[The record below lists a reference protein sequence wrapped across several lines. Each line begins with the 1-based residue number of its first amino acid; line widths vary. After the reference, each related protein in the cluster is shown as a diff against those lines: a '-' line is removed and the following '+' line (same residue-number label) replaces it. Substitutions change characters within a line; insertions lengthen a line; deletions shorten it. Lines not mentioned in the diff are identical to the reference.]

1 MTRLAGVAVTPELE
15 DYLETLLPPRDEV
28 LARME
33 REYESNN
40 VPAVGPFVGALLLL
54 LARTAGARRM
64 LELGTATG
72 YSAAWLLRS
81 SEEARLVTLELD
93 PARAAEARRNLAE
106 LGLGSRAELVE
117 RDALEYLRG
126 DRETYDLVFN
136 DLLNSF
142 PTEAATRE
150 AFGLAL
156 DRLEPGGLLI
166 SDNALRRGEVTNP
179 RSQGAK
185 NVALWNR
192 LVAGDPRLDS
202 TVVPLRD
209 GVSVARVREP
219 S

>member
-15 DYLETLLPPRDEV
+15 DYLESLLAPRDAVMTRLEQ
-28 LARME
+28 
-33 REYESNN
+33 EYEANN

-93 PARAAEARRNLAE
+93 PARAAEARRNLDE
-106 LGLGSRAELVE
+106 LGVGSQAEVVE

-126 DRETYDLVFN
+126 DRESYDLLFN

-142 PTEAATRE
+142 GSEAAVRE
-150 AFGLAL
+150 CFGLAL
-156 DRLEPGGLLI
+156 ERLRPGGLLI
-166 SDNALRRGEVTNP
+166 ADNALRRGEVRRP
-179 RSQGAK
+179 QGQGAK
-185 NVALWNR
+185 NVVLWNR
-192 LVAGDPRLDS
+192 LVADDPRLDS
-202 TVVPLRD
+202 TLIPLRD
-209 GVSVARVREP
+209 GVSVARVRD
-219 S
+219 

>member
-1 MTRLAGVAVTPELE
+1 MTRLAGVAVTPDLE
-15 DYLETLLPPRDEV
+15 DYLDSLLAPRDAVMTRLEQ
-28 LARME
+28 
-33 REYESNN
+33 EYEANN

-117 RDALEYLRG
+117 KDALEYLRG

-142 PTEAATRE
+142 GSEAAVRE
-150 AFGLAL
+150 CFSLSME
-156 DRLEPGGLLI
+156 RLRPGGLLI
-166 SDNALRRGEVTNP
+166 ADNALRRGEVLNP
-179 RSQGAK
+179 KGQGAK
-185 NVALWNR
+185 NVVLWNR
-192 LVAGDPRLDS
+192 LVADDRRLDS
-202 TVVPLRD
+202 SLIPLRD
-209 GVSVARVREP
+209 GVSVARLRD
-219 S
+219 